1 VHRSIW
7 FWGAVLTSKDDG
19 SLRARLRRETAG
31 AHERVDAL
39 FGACDFGTERGYGA
53 FLRAQAVAWETLRPL
68 LDQGSRARADALLR
82 DLDELGL
89 DVPRPLADVQLPQ
102 EATIGH
108 DYVLEGSRLGSA
120 VLLRQLQAKSPA
132 LADRASAYLL
142 ESGDTASWKLLF
154 TRLQKGGDAC
164 ANEEDIIGD
173 ALFVFDLFE
182 RSWHVMDGVP
192 TSIS

>member
-1 VHRSIW
+1 M
-7 FWGAVLTSKDDG
+7 WGALLGGKDDS
-19 SLRARLRRETAG
+19 SLRDRLRRETAG

-39 FGACDFGTERGYGA
+39 FGACDFGTEQGYGA

-68 LDQGSRARADALLR
+68 LDEGSTARADALLR

-89 DVPRPLADVQLPQ
+89 EAPPPLADVQLPE

-108 DYVLEGSRLGSA
+108 GYVLEGSRLGST

-142 ESGDTASWKLLF
+142 ESGDTAGWRLMS
-154 TRLQKGGDAC
+154 TRLQKGDVTC
-164 ANEEDIIGD
+164 VNEDGIIED

-182 RSWHVMDGVP
+182 RSWQAADGAP
-192 TSIS
+192 ANIS